1 MAKKKKTVEK
11 NIDEEIEELIDQ
23 SVEIIESNKSKFEIS
38 DEKDEI
44 DNCLEKDDESADKIT
59 MLVSEFLSK
68 NNIKMKTD
76 LAKPMVFAV
85 IEAIYMW
92 IDTAFKALWLPA
104 LILKTFKDNAYELR
118 VSKEGNGRKQL
129 VECVKAILGAEQK
142 REESNNVNLI
152 NRP

>member
-1 MAKKKKTVEK
+1 MAKKKITVEK
-11 NIDEEIEELIDQ
+11 DLDVEIESLIDESVQIIEE
-23 SVEIIESNKSKFEIS
+23 NPKKFQIS

-44 DNCLEKDDESADKIT
+44 DNCLETDDESVDKLT

-76 LAKPMVFAV
+76 LNKPMVFAV
-85 IEAIYMW
+85 IEAIYTW
-92 IDTAFKALWLPA
+92 IDTAFKPLWLPA
-104 LILKTFKDNAYELR
+104 LLLKTFKDNAYELR
-118 VSKEGNGRKQL
+118 VSKEGTGRKQL

-142 REESNNVNLI
+142 REESNSLNLI